1 MEKNFNIIRNLLQER
16 ADYQARLN
24 LIPYD
29 GSPEIKENGSGKY
42 IYIRK
47 RVGGRLTSTYVDL
60 YSEELYQ
67 LLIRN
72 AKESRELK
80 KQIRRVDRELAQNG
94 YVGDEL
100 SADIITNL
108 DFARANMKSNIY
120 DQAVLE
126 GVATTFPQTEE
137 IIEKGTVNGMTADDV
152 QKILNLKHAW
162 EFILDKDVIQAE
174 SNYYLL
180 CHIAK
185 LVNEGFFYDGGR
197 IRGVPVSIGGTSYTP
212 TIPVESQVKEKIDRI
227 LSSDKD
233 AIDIAIELCMY
244 CMRTQIFID
253 GNKRASVI
261 FANHFMIAHGLG
273 LIVIPE
279 NHVPEFKKKLVKY
292 YESADIGEIQNF
304 LKGKCWRKIKE

>member
-1 MEKNFNIIRNLLQER
+1 MGESFDTIQRLLQER

-29 GSPEIKENGSGKY
+29 GSPEIKENKSGKY

-47 RVGGRLTSTYVDL
+47 RVNGKLTSTYVDL
-60 YSEELYQ
+60 YNDELYQ
-67 LLIRN
+67 LLLRN
-72 AKESRELK
+72 AKEAREFR
-80 KQIRRVDRELAQNG
+80 KQIRRIDRELAANG
-94 YVGDEL
+94 YTGDEL
-100 SADIITNL
+100 SSNVIVNL
-108 DFARANMKSNIY
+108 DFARANLKSNIY

-137 IIEKGTVNGMTADDV
+137 IIENGTVNGMTADDV

-162 EFILDKDVIQAE
+162 EFILDKDVIQAD

-197 IRGVPVSIGGTSYTP
+197 IRGVPVSIGGTGYVP
-212 TIPVESQVKEKIDRI
+212 PIPIETQVKENINEI
-227 LSSDKD
+227 ISSDRD
-233 AIDIAIELCMY
+233 SIDIAIELCMY

-261 FANHFMIAHGLG
+261 FANHYMIAHGLG

-279 NHVPEFKKKLVKY
+279 KHVPEFKKKLVKY
-292 YESADIGEIQNF
+292 YESADIGEISTF
-304 LKGKCWRKIKE
+304 LKKKCWRKL

>member
-1 MEKNFNIIRNLLQER
+1 MENKFSIIQQLLQER
-16 ADYQARLN
+16 ADYMARLN

-29 GSPEIKENGSGKY
+29 GSPEIKENSSGKY
-42 IYIRK
+42 LYIRK
-47 RVGGRLTSTYVDL
+47 RVNGRLTSTYVDK

-67 LLIRN
+67 ILLRN
-72 AKESRELK
+72 VKEARELK
-80 KQIRRVDRELAQNG
+80 KQIRRIDKELAING
-94 YVGDEL
+94 YVEGEL
-100 SADIITNL
+100 SQDVIINL

-126 GVATTFPQTEE
+126 GVATTFSQTEE
-137 IIEKGTVNGMTADDV
+137 ILENGTVSGMTADDV

-197 IRGVPVSIGGTSYTP
+197 IRGVPVTIGGTKYVP
-212 TIPVESQVKEKIDRI
+212 PIPQELEVKECIDKII
-227 LSSDKD
+227 NSNKEK
-233 AIDIAIELCMY
+233 IDIAIELCMY

-261 FANHFMIAHGLG
+261 FANHYMIAHGLG

-279 NHVPEFKKKLVKY
+279 DQVPGFKKKLVKY
-292 YESADIGEIQNF
+292 YEKSDIKEVNKF
-304 LKGKCWRKIKE
+304 LKDKCWRKIK

>member
-1 MEKNFNIIRNLLQER
+1 MKENISIIRDLLQER

-29 GSPEIKENGSGKY
+29 GSPEIKENSSGKY
-42 IYIRK
+42 LYIRK

-60 YSEELYQ
+60 YTEELHQ
-67 LLIRN
+67 LLLRN
-72 AKESRELK
+72 AKEARELR
-80 KQIRRVDRELAQNG
+80 KQIRRVDRELAKNG

-108 DFARANMKSNIY
+108 DFARANMKSTIY

-137 IIEKGTVNGMTADDV
+137 IIENGTVNGMTADDV

-162 EFILDKDVIQAE
+162 EFILDKDVIQTE

-212 TIPVESQVKEKIDRI
+212 PIPVESQVKENIEEI
-227 LSSDKD
+227 INSDKE
-233 AIDIAIELCMY
+233 AIDIAIDLCMY
-244 CMRTQIFID
+244 CMRTQIFLD
-253 GNKRASVI
+253 GNKRASVL

-279 NHVPEFKKKLVKY
+279 KNVPEFKKKLIKY
-292 YESADIGEIQNF
+292 YESGDIGEIREF
-304 LKGKCWRKIKE
+304 LKKKCWRKI